1 VALLAHVLEGRIA
14 RQEREMEAKFA
25 EQFRQILEAL
35 MKAAPLKFVTDR
47 DYILLTIWF
56 VHCQT
61 LPRGKKLNARG
72 NYAHFVNAV
81 LKTLAA
87 ECPEMLVLGGL
98 LAKKNVRQLWTQK
111 VGRKIREGWSKW
123 LNSIAAGRAP
133 AKYTDRERAVKAIFN
148 ALSPELYLKG
158 EIALAAEHLGI
169 PDQER
174 DDARQET
181 FVKLLEA
188 SATNARIFY
197 VNYKGKLM
205 LNKGKSGDPG
215 TGKIRDLLRSPGKKM
230 KPVAPVSLDT
240 PLGKHEP
247 PSAASLDV
255 AAISMYESAR
265 RRGPNHQAALHRH
278 LAKVSLK
285 EAQALFPES
294 TVKLI
299 RKADAWAIE
308 EMKRHLA

>member
-1 VALLAHVLEGRIA
+1 
-14 RQEREMEAKFA
+14 METKFS

-148 ALSPELYLKG
+148 ALGPNLQMKA
-158 EIALAAEHLGI
+158 EINAVALPKMPFEDAM
-169 PDQER
+169 QE
-174 DDARQET
+174 AI
-181 FVKLLEA
+181 
-188 SATNARIFY
+188 ARIW
-197 VNYKGKLM
+197 KEIQDGKDVLFM
-205 LNKGKSGDPG
+205 TEDGTLRFAPGPKPGQGKM
-215 TGKIRDLLRSPGKKM
+215 RDLLERASRKAAPLPVLEKKTASEVNLFHLLALREVTDAARARGVAFMAELHSRLNSVSREDAARLFPGATSKQM
-230 KPVAPVSLDT
+230 RN
-240 PLGKHEP
+240 
-247 PSAASLDV
+247 
-255 AAISMYESAR
+255 AR
-265 RRGPNHQAALHRH
+265 PWVEEQLRRH
-278 LAKVSLK
+278 LA
-285 EAQALFPES
+285 
-294 TVKLI
+294 
-299 RKADAWAIE
+299 
-308 EMKRHLA
+308 